1 MKPEHDDENLPE
13 QIEFEDVDDVI
24 GVALELRD
32 ESESKISTDTLED
45 IAEELDIDPRYVDR
59 ALDVLDE
66 RRAEAK
72 RMDERSQLL
81 RIQSY
86 KLALKVLL
94 GCLLVSGVGIVS
106 WTLLTANTQSALAS
120 EWAEVE
126 QRRSQVLNVQQ
137 RMHLV
142 QQRLAEAP
150 RNIQTNDELA
160 GAENRVSIE
169 RRRYDRAAAQYNQLT
184 SSLPHAWFC
193 SYVEAPCHAA
203 LAHEVFE

>member
-1 MKPEHDDENLPE
+1 M
-13 QIEFEDVDDVI
+13 
-24 GVALELRD
+24 
-32 ESESKISTDTLED
+32 
-45 IAEELDIDPRYVDR
+45 DR

-81 RIQSY
+81 RIQRY
-86 KLALKVLL
+86 KLALKALL
-94 GCLLVSGVGIVS
+94 GCLLVSGVGFVS
-106 WTLLTANTQSALAS
+106 WHLLTANTQSALAA

-137 RMHLV
+137 RMQRV

-150 RNIQTNDELA
+150 RNLQTNDELA

-193 SYVEAPCHAA
+193 SYVEAPCYAA